1 MWNCKMS
8 ASSPKIIPFE
18 FCRKLCDA
26 GLVIRFL
33 GRLLFPRLPSDLQRR
48 KINII
53 LAVLLVGL
61 LLGGLL
67 ALIAIVTNRVG
78 AR

>member
-1 MWNCKMS
+1 MN
-8 ASSPKIIPFE
+8 
-18 FCRKLCDA
+18 
-26 GLVIRFL
+26 RFL

-53 LAVLLVGL
+53 LMVLVVGL
-61 LLGGLL
+61 LLGGFV
-67 ALIAIVTNRVG
+67 ALMAVVTNRVG

>member
-1 MWNCKMS
+1 MS
-8 ASSPKIIPFE
+8 ASSPKTIPFE
-18 FCRKLCDA
+18 FCRNLCDV
-26 GLVIRFL
+26 GLVNRFL

-53 LAVLLVGL
+53 LMVLVVGL
-61 LLGGLL
+61 LLGGFV
-67 ALIAIVTNRVG
+67 ALMAVVTNRVG